1 MKTHPLTPAALGY
14 HMPAEWEP
22 HEATWLTWPRGAG
35 ASFPGKF
42 EPVPA
47 YWVKLAELLSPHERV
62 RIVVHDEAHEEE
74 VRRLLAKSKR
84 IRRDRVF
91 LHRFGCNECWCRDH
105 GPIFVVRHP
114 SPVTRHSPIAVL
126 DWRYNAWGGK
136 YPPWDLDDAIPQHVA
151 RTLGLPLFS
160 PEMVLEG
167 GSIDVNGR
175 GTLLTTESVLLNKNR
190 NPRLAKRQIEQY
202 LRDYFGVTHILWLG
216 EGIAGDDTDGH
227 VDDITRFVG
236 PRTVVT
242 CVEDDPADENRAPLL
257 ENLKRLRAMRDQDG
271 RPLRVIELPM
281 PGRLEGRGQ
290 RLPASYA
297 NFYIA
302 NGIVLVPTYSHRN
315 DKRALAI
322 LRRCFPKR
330 RVVAVECTNLVWGLG
345 ALHCITQQQ
354 PIVGRPCAAR

>member
-1 MKTHPLTPAALGY
+1 M
-14 HMPAEWEP
+14 
-22 HEATWLTWPRGAG
+22 
-35 ASFPGKF
+35 
-42 EPVPA
+42 
-47 YWVKLAELLSPHERV
+47 V
-62 RIVVHDEAHEEE
+62 RIVVHDKAHEEE
-74 VRRLLAKSKR
+74 VRRLLAASKK
-84 IRRDRVF
+84 ICRDRVF

-105 GPIFVVRHP
+105 GPIFVVRK
-114 SPVTRHSPIAVL
+114 SKIAVL

-136 YPPWDLDDAIPQHVA
+136 YPPWSLDDAIRRRAAQ
-151 RTLGLPLFS
+151 TLGLPLIS
-160 PEMVLEG
+160 PGMVLEG

-175 GTLLTTESVLLNKNR
+175 GTLLTTESVMLNKNR
-190 NPRLAKRQIEQY
+190 NPRLTRRQIEQR
-202 LRDYFGVTHILWLG
+202 LRDYLGVSNILWLG
-216 EGIAGDDTDGH
+216 DGIAGDDTDGH

-242 CVEDDPADENRAPLL
+242 CVEDDPADENCAPLR

-302 NGIVLVPTYSHRN
+302 NGVVLVPVYSHRN

-330 RVVAVECTNLVWGLG
+330 RVIGVECTDLVWGLG
-345 ALHCITQQQ
+345 ALHCVTQQQ
-354 PIVGRPCAAR
+354 PRVIRPTATR

>member
-1 MKTHPLTPAALGY
+1 
-14 HMPAEWEP
+14 MPAEWEP

-42 EPVPA
+42 GPVPA

-62 RIVVHDEAHEEE
+62 RVVVHDEAHEEE
-74 VRRLLAKSKR
+74 VRRLLAKSRKL
-84 IRRDRVF
+84 RRERVS

-105 GPIFVVRHP
+105 GPVFVVRK
-114 SPVTRHSPIAVL
+114 SEIAVL

-136 YPPWDLDDAIPQHVA
+136 YPPWDLDDAIPQRVV
-151 RTLGLPLFS
+151 RLLGLPLFS
-160 PEMVLEG
+160 PDMVFEG

-190 NPRLAKRQIEQY
+190 NPLLTKHQIEQR
-202 LRDYFGVTHILWLG
+202 LRDHLGVTRILWLDG
-216 EGIAGDDTDGH
+216 GIAGDDTDGH

-242 CVEDDPADENRAPLL
+242 CVEDDPADENHAPLQ
-257 ENLKRLRAMRDQDG
+257 ENLNRLRSMRDQAD

-281 PGRLEGRGQ
+281 PGRIEGRGQ

-302 NGIVLVPTYSHRN
+302 NGVVLVPVYSHRN
-315 DKRALAI
+315 DKRALEV
-322 LRRCFPKR
+322 LQRCFPKR
-330 RVVAVECTNLVWGLG
+330 RVIGVECTDLVWGLG
-345 ALHCITQQQ
+345 ALHCVTQQQ
-354 PIVGRPCAAR
+354 PKVG